1 MLTKTLPSLVSN
13 YDEILSWMIEIRMKN
28 NLVSDNCRNTLKN
41 IIPWKFYNEWQI
53 MLGQHLVLVTL
64 HRGLRLVLS
73 KTIRIGDIEYHI

>member
-41 IIPWKFYNEWQI
+41 IIP
-53 MLGQHLVLVTL
+53 
-64 HRGLRLVLS
+64 
-73 KTIRIGDIEYHI
+73 